1 MRFAVAIWGALS
13 QSQIRGH
20 TDDVIHFQ
28 IIDLDDGSVR
38 VIASREAVAYNAF
51 GSVLSRATFTRYDPD
66 TRYDPEIE
74 QVLEA
79 AKSNAEAESPRPI
92 EVKASAPVHTASVGR
107 RRRQH
112 RGEAVPASAQNSA
125 VLWGGL
131 ETDAG
136 FGPAD

>member
-13 QSQIRGH
+13 QSQIGGH

-51 GSVLSRATFTRYDPD
+51 GSVLSRATFTRYDP
-66 TRYDPEIE
+66 EIE

-79 AKSNAEAESPRPI
+79 AKSNAEAEAPRPI
-92 EVKASAPVHTASVGR
+92 EVKASAPVHTASVGH

-131 ETDAG
+131 DADAG